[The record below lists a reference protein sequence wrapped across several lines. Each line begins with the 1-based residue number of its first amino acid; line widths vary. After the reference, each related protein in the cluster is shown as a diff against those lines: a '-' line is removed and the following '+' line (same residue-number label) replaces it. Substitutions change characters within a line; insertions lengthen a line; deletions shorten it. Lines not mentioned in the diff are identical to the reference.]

1 MELAVFSKILL
12 LMLELL
18 YFSVWAM
25 VREYTVF
32 QECVQHT
39 LKLHNFFLISR

>member
-32 QECVQHT
+32 QRMCAT
-39 LKLHNFFLISR
+39 YTKAA